1 MRITRL
7 AAFEWRLLTADRT
20 PWLLALVFGGI
31 IAYGAWNGAAWAA
44 FQQSTIAAVQ
54 LEESER
60 LAKLGERLGRL
71 ASGDTTI
78 VAPIA
83 GVLGAQGATRYAI
96 LPPTPLA
103 PLAVGSSDLYPY
115 YARVSLRSKQSFIV
129 NDEIENPHNLLAGRF
144 DLSFAIVF
152 VYPLLILALTYNL
165 VSAEREQGTMALLM
179 SQPTQTRVVLLTKLA
194 VRVALVVTL
203 TAVLLCA
210 VVLAVGVDVAAPGAM
225 AGLSLWFAVVLAY
238 GLFWFAAAVAVNA
251 LGRSS
256 ATNALALLG
265 VWLLTV
271 VLVPSL
277 YAAAI
282 TTWYPAP
289 SRVALTT
296 ELREV
301 SDRAAAQGDT
311 AVGQFLADHPEMAA
325 TGTLSK
331 ANTWGRTVALQERT
345 NDAMRAT
352 YTAFDSALTEQQQV
366 AARFRF
372 VSPAMVV
379 QEALHDVAG
388 RGSERFRA
396 YDAQLDTYHR
406 AWQAFF
412 FGRIFAERPFAAQDF
427 AQLPT
432 FTYREAGAG
441 TIARRVFVALALV
454 LIPAILVGLWG
465 TRRLARVSVTE
476 S

>member
-1 MRITRL
+1 MRTTRL

-20 PWLLALVFGGI
+20 PWLLALVFGAI
-31 IAYGAWNGAAWAA
+31 IAYGAWNGTAWAA

-54 LEESER
+54 LEETER
-60 LAKLGERLGRL
+60 LAKLGERMGRM
-71 ASGDTTI
+71 ASGDTT
-78 VAPIA
+78 VTAPIP

-96 LPPTPLA
+96 LPPAPLA

-115 YARVSLRSKQSFIV
+115 YARVSMRSKQSFIV

-179 SQPTQTRVVLLTKLA
+179 SQPTSTRRILLTKLA
-194 VRVALVVTL
+194 VRALLVVAL
-203 TAVLLCA
+203 TAALLLA
-210 VVLAVGVDVAAPGAM
+210 VVVGVGVNVAAPGAM
-225 AGLSLWFAVVLAY
+225 AGLSMWVAVVLAY
-238 GLFWFAAAVAVNA
+238 GAFWFGAAVAVNA
-251 LGRSS
+251 MGKSS

-265 VWLLTV
+265 CWLLVV
-271 VLVPSL
+271 VLIPSL
-277 YAAAI
+277 YAAAV

-325 TGTLSK
+325 TGVLSTS
-331 ANTWGRTVALQERT
+331 NTWGRTIALQERT
-345 NDAMRAT
+345 NDAMRTT
-352 YTAFDSALTEQQQV
+352 YAAFDSALAVQQAV

-372 VSPAMVV
+372 FSPAMVV
-379 QEALHDVAG
+379 QDALHDVAG
-388 RGSERFRA
+388 RGTQRFRD
-396 YDAQLDTYHR
+396 YDAQLDRYHR

-412 FGRIFAERPFAAQDF
+412 FARIFAERPFTAQDF

-432 FTYREAGAG
+432 FTYREARTGTVAG
-441 TIARRVFVALALV
+441 RVGIALLLV
-454 LIPAILVGLWG
+454 LVPAILIGLWG
-465 TRRLARVSVTE
+465 TRRLERVSVTE